1 MLMYS
6 WSPNL
11 SQISLKNFF
20 GKVVFQ
26 ILAEIEMTQNELNRL
41 FGHHFETV
49 RIFYIFFSW
58 NMVVISV
65 CIYMG

>member
-1 MLMYS
+1 MYS

-26 ILAEIEMTQNELNRL
+26 MLAKSEMTQNEKKLIGR
-41 FGHHFETV
+41 HFEMV
-49 RIFYIFFSW
+49 QIFYIFSW
-58 NMVVISV
+58 NMVVINLYIY
-65 CIYMG
+65 IYMV